1 MAIVALNNIM
11 FYPRL
16 SGDRYINPLTDF
28 GFKRLFGTETNKNL
42 LIDFLNVILP
52 SQHRVKDLTYRS
64 TENLGNTPLDRKAV
78 FDLYCQSEK
87 GEKFIVEMQKAKHNY
102 FKDRSIYYASFPIQD
117 QAPKGDWNYKLAPVY
132 TIGIL
137 DFVFDED
144 KNDDA
149 FLHIVELKDQ
159 DCKVFYEKLKF
170 IYLEL
175 PKFKKTIDQLN
186 DHFDKWLFL
195 LKHLPDLEEPP
206 LPLQENV
213 FMQLFEVA
221 RITNFSPAEREAY
234 ENSLKYYRDINGVIE
249 TAREEGIQEGKAQ
262 GIQEGKA
269 QGIQEG
275 KAQGLQEGK
284 SSLLLK
290 LLSRKLGTI
299 PDAIKVLLHQLAPEL
314 LDALSESLFDLDS
327 LEDLQNWLEN
337 ITTTDKN
344 NV

>member
-1 MAIVALNNIM
+1 MILVAPNNIM

-28 GFKRLFGTETNKNL
+28 GFKRLFGTEPNKNL

-64 TENLGNTPLDRKAV
+64 NENLGNTPLDRKAV

-117 QAPKGDWNYKLAPVY
+117 QAEKGDWNYKLDPVY

-144 KNDDA
+144 KNDENL
-149 FLHIVELKDQ
+149 LHIVELKDQ
-159 DCKVFYEKLKF
+159 NCKVFYEKLKF

-221 RITNFSPAEREAY
+221 RITNFSPSEREAY
-234 ENSLKYYRDINGVIE
+234 ENSLKYYRDMNGVIE
-249 TAREEGIQEGKAQ
+249 TAREEGKAK
-262 GIQEGKA
+262 GV
-269 QGIQEG
+269 
-275 KAQGLQEGK
+275 QEGK

-299 PDAIKVLLHQLAPEL
+299 PDEIKILLHQLAPEL
-314 LDALSESLFDLDS
+314 LDVLSEALFDLES
-327 LEDLQNWLEN
+327 LEDLHSWLEN
-337 ITTTDKN
+337 IND
-344 NV
+344 

>member
-1 MAIVALNNIM
+1 M

-28 GFKRLFGTETNKNL
+28 GFKRLFGTEPNKNL

-52 SQHRVKDLTYRS
+52 AQHRVKDLTYRS
-64 TENLGNTPLDRKAV
+64 TENLGNTPIDRKAV
-78 FDLYCQSEK
+78 FDLYCESEK

-117 QAPKGDWNYKLAPVY
+117 QAPKGDWNYKLTPIY

-144 KNDDA
+144 KNDDTL
-149 FLHIVELKDQ
+149 LHIVELKDQ
-159 DCKVFYEKLKF
+159 NCKVFYEKLKF

-221 RITNFSPAEREAY
+221 RITSFSPAEREAY
-234 ENSLKYYRDINGVIE
+234 ENSLKYYRDMNGVIE
-249 TAREEGIQEGKAQ
+249 TAREEGIQEGMRKGIQ
-262 GIQEGKA
+262 KGIQEGKV
-269 QGIQEG
+269 QGVQEG
-275 KAQGLQEGK
+275 KI
-284 SSLLLK
+284 SLLLK
-290 LLSRKLGTI
+290 LLSRKLGAI
-299 PDAIKVLLHQLAPEL
+299 PDEIKVLLHQLAPEV
-314 LDALSESLFDLDS
+314 LDVLSETLFDLES
-327 LEDLQNWLEN
+327 LEDLHNWLKN
-337 ITTTDKN
+337 INDQR
-344 NV
+344 

>member
-1 MAIVALNNIM
+1 MSVGALSNTM

-28 GFKRLFGTETNKNL
+28 GFKRLFGTEPNKNL

-159 DCKVFYEKLKF
+159 NCKVFYEKLKF

-221 RITNFSPAEREAY
+221 RITNFSPDEREAY
-234 ENSLKYYRDINGVIE
+234 ENSLKYYRDMNGVIE
-249 TAREEGIQEGKAQ
+249 TAREEGKAQ

-275 KAQGLQEGK
+275 KAQGVQEGK

-299 PDAIKVLLHQLAPEL
+299 SDEIKVLLHELAPER
-314 LDALSESLFDLDS
+314 LDVLSEALFDLES
-327 LEDLQNWLEN
+327 LGDLHNWLEN
-337 ITTTDKN
+337 IN
-344 NV
+344 N

>member
-1 MAIVALNNIM
+1 M

-28 GFKRLFGTETNKNL
+28 GFKRLFGTEPNKNL

-52 SQHRVKDLTYRS
+52 PQHRVKDLTYRS
-64 TENLGNTPLDRKAV
+64 TENLGNTPLDRRAV

-117 QAPKGDWNYKLAPVY
+117 QAEKGDWNYKLDPVY

-144 KNDDA
+144 KNDDS

-159 DCKVFYEKLKF
+159 NCKIFYEKLKF

-175 PKFKKTIDQLN
+175 PKFKKTIDQLT
-186 DHFDKWLFL
+186 DHFDKWIFL

-221 RITNFSPAEREAY
+221 QIASFSQAERESY
-234 ENSLKYYRDINGVIE
+234 ENSLKYYRDMNGVIE
-249 TAREEGIQEGKAQ
+249 TAREEGKAQ
-262 GIQEGKA
+262 GIQEGKR
-269 QGIQEG
+269 
-275 KAQGLQEGK
+275 
-284 SSLLLK
+284 SLLLK
-290 LLSRKLGTI
+290 QLSRKLGNI
-299 PDAIKVLLHQLAPEL
+299 PDDTDVLLHQLAPEL
-314 LDALSESLFDLDS
+314 LDLLSEALFDL
-327 LEDLQNWLEN
+327 ENPQDLHNWLEN
-337 ITTTDKN
+337 LNDQQ
-344 NV
+344 

>member
-1 MAIVALNNIM
+1 MTLIALSNIM

-28 GFKRLFGTETNKNL
+28 GFKRLFGTEPNKNL

-52 SQHRVKDLTYRS
+52 TQHRVKDLTYRS
-64 TENLGNTPLDRKAV
+64 NENLGNTPLDRKAV
-78 FDLYCQSEK
+78 FDLYCESEK

-117 QAPKGDWNYKLAPVY
+117 QAEKGDWNYKLDPVY

-144 KNDDA
+144 KDDDTL
-149 FLHIVELKDQ
+149 LHIVELKDQ
-159 DCKVFYEKLKF
+159 NCKVFYEKLKF

-175 PKFKKTIDQLN
+175 PKFKKNIDQLK

-206 LPLQENV
+206 LPLQETV

-234 ENSLKYYRDINGVIE
+234 ENSLKYYRDMNGVIE
-249 TAREEGIQEGKAQ
+249 TAREEGIQEGKR
-262 GIQEGKA
+262 
-269 QGIQEG
+269 
-275 KAQGLQEGK
+275 
-284 SSLLLK
+284 SLLLK
-290 LLSRKLGTI
+290 QLSRKLGTI
-299 PDAIKVLLHQLAPEL
+299 PDEIKLLLNQLVPEL
-314 LDALSESLFDLDS
+314 LDLLSESLFDLEN
-327 LEDLQNWLEN
+327 LEDLHNLLEN
-337 ITTTDKN
+337 IN
-344 NV
+344 NQR

>member
-1 MAIVALNNIM
+1 M

-28 GFKRLFGTETNKNL
+28 GFKRLFGTEPNKNL

-64 TENLGNTPLDRKAV
+64 NENLGNTPLDRKAV

-117 QAPKGDWNYKLAPVY
+117 QAEKGDWNYKLDPVY

-144 KNDDA
+144 KNDENL
-149 FLHIVELKDQ
+149 LHIVELKDQ
-159 DCKVFYEKLKF
+159 NCKVFYEKLKF

-221 RITNFSPAEREAY
+221 RITNFSPSEREAY
-234 ENSLKYYRDINGVIE
+234 ENSLKYYRDMNGVIE
-249 TAREEGIQEGKAQ
+249 TAREEGKAK
-262 GIQEGKA
+262 GV
-269 QGIQEG
+269 
-275 KAQGLQEGK
+275 QEGK

-299 PDAIKVLLHQLAPEL
+299 PDEIKILLHQLAPEL
-314 LDALSESLFDLDS
+314 LDVLSEALFDLES
-327 LEDLQNWLEN
+327 LEDLHSWLEN
-337 ITTTDKN
+337 IND
-344 NV
+344 

>member
-1 MAIVALNNIM
+1 M
-11 FYPRL
+11 FYPHL

-28 GFKRLFGTETNKNL
+28 GFKRLFGTEPNKNL

-64 TENLGNTPLDRKAV
+64 NENLGNTPLDRKAV

-117 QAPKGDWNYKLAPVY
+117 QAPKGDWNYKLTPVY

-159 DCKVFYEKLKF
+159 DCQVFYEKLKF

-175 PKFKKTIDQLN
+175 PKFKKTINELN

-195 LKHLPDLEEPP
+195 LKHLPELEEPP

-221 RITNFSPAEREAY
+221 RITNFSPIEREAY
-234 ENSLKYYRDINGVIE
+234 ENSLKYYRDMNGVIE
-249 TAREEGIQEGKAQ
+249 TAREEGVR
-262 GIQEGKA
+262 
-269 QGIQEG
+269 
-275 KAQGLQEGK
+275 
-284 SSLLLK
+284 SLLLK
-290 LLSRKLGTI
+290 LISRKLGSM
-299 PDAIKVLLHQLAPEL
+299 PDQIKVLLQGLAPEQ
-314 LDALSESLFDLDS
+314 LDSLSEALFDLES
-327 LEDLQNWLEN
+327 LEDLHNWLEN
-337 ITTTDKN
+337 I

>member
-1 MAIVALNNIM
+1 MEPIALSNTM

-28 GFKRLFGTETNKNL
+28 GFKRLFGTEPNKNL

-195 LKHLPDLEEPP
+195 LKHLPELEEPP
-206 LPLQENV
+206 LLLQENV

-221 RITNFSPAEREAY
+221 RITNFSPVEREAY
-234 ENSLKYYRDINGVIE
+234 ENSLKYYRDMNGVIE
-249 TAREEGIQEGKAQ
+249 TAREEGMR
-262 GIQEGKA
+262 
-269 QGIQEG
+269 
-275 KAQGLQEGK
+275 
-284 SSLLLK
+284 SLLLK
-290 LLSRKLGTI
+290 QLSRKLGTI
-299 PDAIKVLLHQLAPEL
+299 PDEIKVLLDRLEPEL
-314 LDALSESLFDLDS
+314 LDVLSEAVFDFES
-327 LEDLQNWLEN
+327 LEDLHNWLKN
-337 ITTTDKN
+337 IN
-344 NV
+344 G

>member
-1 MAIVALNNIM
+1 M

-28 GFKRLFGTETNKNL
+28 GFKRLFGTEPNKNL

-52 SQHRVKDLTYRS
+52 TQHRVKDLTYRS

-117 QAPKGDWNYKLAPVY
+117 QAEKGDWNYKLDPVY

-144 KNDDA
+144 KNDENL
-149 FLHIVELKDQ
+149 LHIVELKDQ
-159 DCKVFYEKLKF
+159 NCQVFYEKLKF

-186 DHFDKWLFL
+186 DHFDKWMFL

-206 LPLQENV
+206 LPLQENI

-221 RITNFSPAEREAY
+221 RITNFSPLEREAY
-234 ENSLKYYRDINGVIE
+234 ESSLKYYRDMNGVIE
-249 TAREEGIQEGKAQ
+249 TAREEGKAQ
-262 GIQEGKA
+262 GIQEGM
-269 QGIQEG
+269 QEG
-275 KAQGLQEGK
+275 KR
-284 SSLLLK
+284 SLLLK
-290 LLSRKLGTI
+290 QLSRKLGTI
-299 PDAIKVLLHQLAPEL
+299 PDESKVLLPPLGQEQ
-314 LDALSESLFDLDS
+314 LDALSEVLFDLES
-327 LEDLQNWLEN
+327 LEDLNNWLEN
-337 ITTTDKN
+337 INKQQ
-344 NV
+344 

>member
-1 MAIVALNNIM
+1 MKLVAPNNIM

-28 GFKRLFGTETNKNL
+28 GFKRLFGTEPNKNL

-195 LKHLPDLEEPP
+195 LKHLPELEEPP
-206 LPLQENV
+206 LLLQENV

-221 RITNFSPAEREAY
+221 RITNFTPVEREAY
-234 ENSLKYYRDINGVIE
+234 ENSLKYYRDMNGVIE

-262 GIQEGKA
+262 GV
-269 QGIQEG
+269 
-275 KAQGLQEGK
+275 QEGK

-290 LLSRKLGTI
+290 LLSRKLGNI
-299 PDAIKVLLHQLAPEL
+299 PDEIKVLLHQLAPEQ
-314 LDALSESLFDLDS
+314 LDTLSEALFDLES
-327 LEDLQNWLEN
+327 LEDLHNWLEN
-337 ITTTDKN
+337 ISG
-344 NV
+344 

>member
-1 MAIVALNNIM
+1 MKLVAPNNIM

-28 GFKRLFGTETNKNL
+28 GFKRLFGTEPNKNL

-195 LKHLPDLEEPP
+195 LKHLPELEEPP
-206 LPLQENV
+206 LLLQENV

-221 RITNFSPAEREAY
+221 RITNFTPVEREAY
-234 ENSLKYYRDINGVIE
+234 ENSLKYYRDMNGVIE

-262 GIQEGKA
+262 GV
-269 QGIQEG
+269 
-275 KAQGLQEGK
+275 QEGK

-290 LLSRKLGTI
+290 LLSRKLGNI
-299 PDAIKVLLHQLAPEL
+299 PDEIKVLLHQLAPEQ
-314 LDALSESLFDLDS
+314 LDTLSEALFDLES
-327 LEDLQNWLEN
+327 LEYLHNWLKN
-337 ITTTDKN
+337 IND
-344 NV
+344 

>member
-1 MAIVALNNIM
+1 M

-28 GFKRLFGTETNKNL
+28 GFKRLFGTEPNKNL

-52 SQHRVKDLTYRS
+52 PQHRVKDLTYRS

-159 DCKVFYEKLKF
+159 NCQVFYEKLKF

-221 RITNFSPAEREAY
+221 RITNFSQLEREAY
-234 ENSLKYYRDINGVIE
+234 ENSLKYYRDMNGVIE
-249 TAREEGIQEGKAQ
+249 TAREEGKAQ

-275 KAQGLQEGK
+275 MQEGK
-284 SSLLLK
+284 RSLLLK
-290 LLSRKLGTI
+290 QLSRKLGAI
-299 PDAIKVLLHQLAPEL
+299 PDEIKVLLHQLAPEL
-314 LDALSESLFDLDS
+314 LDVLSEALFDLES
-327 LEDLQNWLEN
+327 LEDLHNWLRN
-337 ITTTDKN
+337 INDQQ
-344 NV
+344 

>member
-1 MAIVALNNIM
+1 MALVALSRNM

-28 GFKRLFGTETNKNL
+28 GFKRLFGTEPNKNL

-52 SQHRVKDLTYRS
+52 TQHRVKDLTYRS

-117 QAPKGDWNYKLAPVY
+117 QAEKGDWNYKLDPVY

-144 KNDDA
+144 KNDDTL
-149 FLHIVELKDQ
+149 LHIVELKDQ
-159 DCKVFYEKLKF
+159 NCKVFYEKLKF

-221 RITNFSPAEREAY
+221 RITNFSPDEREAY
-234 ENSLKYYRDINGVIE
+234 ENSLKYYRDMNGVIE
-249 TAREEGIQEGKAQ
+249 TAREEGKVQ

-275 KAQGLQEGK
+275 KAQGVQEGK

-299 PDAIKVLLHQLAPEL
+299 SDEIKVLLHELAPER
-314 LDALSESLFDLDS
+314 LDALSEALFDLES
-327 LEDLQNWLEN
+327 LADLHNWLEN
-337 ITTTDKN
+337 IN
-344 NV
+344 N

>member
-1 MAIVALNNIM
+1 M

-28 GFKRLFGTETNKNL
+28 GFKRLFGTEPNKNL

-52 SQHRVKDLTYRS
+52 TQHRVKDLTYRS
-64 TENLGNTPLDRKAV
+64 TENLGSTPLDRKAV

-195 LKHLPDLEEPP
+195 LKHLPELEEPP
-206 LPLQENV
+206 LLLQENV

-221 RITNFSPAEREAY
+221 RITNFSPVEREAY
-234 ENSLKYYRDINGVIE
+234 ENSLKYYRDMNGVIE
-249 TAREEGIQEGKAQ
+249 TAREEGMR
-262 GIQEGKA
+262 
-269 QGIQEG
+269 
-275 KAQGLQEGK
+275 
-284 SSLLLK
+284 SLLLK
-290 LLSRKLGTI
+290 QLSRKLGTI
-299 PDAIKVLLHQLAPEL
+299 PDEIKVLLDRLEPEL
-314 LDALSESLFDLDS
+314 LDVLSEAVFDFES
-327 LEDLQNWLEN
+327 LEGLHNWLKN
-337 ITTTDKN
+337 IND
-344 NV
+344 

>member
-1 MAIVALNNIM
+1 M

-28 GFKRLFGTETNKNL
+28 GFKRLFGTEPNKNL

-52 SQHRVKDLTYRS
+52 AQHRVKDLTYRS
-64 TENLGNTPLDRKAV
+64 TENLGNTPIDRKAV
-78 FDLYCQSEK
+78 FDLYCESEK

-117 QAPKGDWNYKLAPVY
+117 QAPKGDWNYKLTPVY

-144 KNDDA
+144 KNDDTL
-149 FLHIVELKDQ
+149 LHIVELKDQ
-159 DCKVFYEKLKF
+159 NCKVFYEKLKF

-221 RITNFSPAEREAY
+221 RITSFSPAEREAY
-234 ENSLKYYRDINGVIE
+234 ENSLKYYRDMNGVIE
-249 TAREEGIQEGKAQ
+249 TAREEGIQEGMRKGIQ
-262 GIQEGKA
+262 KGIQEGKV
-269 QGIQEG
+269 QGVQEG
-275 KAQGLQEGK
+275 KI
-284 SSLLLK
+284 SLLLK
-290 LLSRKLGTI
+290 LLSRKLGAI
-299 PDAIKVLLHQLAPEL
+299 PDEIKVLLHQLAPEV
-314 LDALSESLFDLDS
+314 LDVLSETLFDLES
-327 LEDLQNWLEN
+327 LEDLHNWLKN
-337 ITTTDKN
+337 INDQR
-344 NV
+344 

>member
-1 MAIVALNNIM
+1 M
-11 FYPRL
+11 FYPHL

-28 GFKRLFGTETNKNL
+28 GFKRLFGTEPNKNL

-64 TENLGNTPLDRKAV
+64 NENLGNTPLDRKAV

-117 QAPKGDWNYKLAPVY
+117 QAEKGDWNYKLDPVY

-144 KNDDA
+144 KNDENL
-149 FLHIVELKDQ
+149 LHIVELKDQ
-159 DCKVFYEKLKF
+159 NCKVFYEKLKF

-175 PKFKKTIDQLN
+175 PKFKKTVDQLD

-221 RITNFSPAEREAY
+221 RITNFSPSEREAY
-234 ENSLKYYRDINGVIE
+234 ENSLKYYRDMNGVIE
-249 TAREEGIQEGKAQ
+249 TAREEGKAQ

-275 KAQGLQEGK
+275 KAQGIQDGK
-284 SSLLLK
+284 RSLLLK
-290 LLSRKLGTI
+290 QLSRKLGTI
-299 PDAIKVLLHQLAPEL
+299 PDAIKVLLHELAPEL
-314 LDALSESLFDLDS
+314 LDVLSEALFDLES
-327 LEDLQNWLEN
+327 LEDLHNWLEN
-337 ITTTDKN
+337 IN
-344 NV
+344 G

>member
-1 MAIVALNNIM
+1 M

-28 GFKRLFGTETNKNL
+28 GFKRLFGTEPNKNL

-52 SQHRVKDLTYRS
+52 PQHRVKDLTYRS
-64 TENLGNTPLDRKAV
+64 NENLGNTPLDRKAV

-117 QAPKGDWNYKLAPVY
+117 QAEKGDWNYKLDPVY

-144 KNDDA
+144 KNDENL
-149 FLHIVELKDQ
+149 LHIVELKDQ
-159 DCKVFYEKLKF
+159 NCKVFYEKLKF

-221 RITNFSPAEREAY
+221 RITNFSPSEREAY
-234 ENSLKYYRDINGVIE
+234 ENSLKYYRDMNGVIE
-249 TAREEGIQEGKAQ
+249 TAREEGKAK
-262 GIQEGKA
+262 GV
-269 QGIQEG
+269 
-275 KAQGLQEGK
+275 QEGK

-299 PDAIKVLLHQLAPEL
+299 PDEIKILLHQLAPEL
-314 LDALSESLFDLDS
+314 LDVLSEALFDLES
-327 LEDLQNWLEN
+327 LEDLHSWLEN
-337 ITTTDKN
+337 IND
-344 NV
+344 

>member
-1 MAIVALNNIM
+1 MILGAPNNIM

-28 GFKRLFGTETNKNL
+28 GFKRLFGTEPNKKL

-52 SQHRVKDLTYRS
+52 PQHRVKDLTYRS
-64 TENLGNTPLDRKAV
+64 NENLGNTPLDRKAV

-117 QAPKGDWNYKLAPVY
+117 QAEKGDWNYKLDPVY

-144 KNDDA
+144 KNDENL
-149 FLHIVELKDQ
+149 LHIVELKDQ
-159 DCKVFYEKLKF
+159 NCKVFYEKLKF

-234 ENSLKYYRDINGVIE
+234 ENSLKYYRDMNGVIE
-249 TAREEGIQEGKAQ
+249 TAREEGV
-262 GIQEGKA
+262 
-269 QGIQEG
+269 
-275 KAQGLQEGK
+275 QEGK

-290 LLSRKLGTI
+290 QLSRKLETI
-299 PDAIKVLLHQLAPEL
+299 PDEIKVPLRKLAPER
-314 LDALSESLFDLDS
+314 LDLLSEALFDLES
-327 LEDLQNWLEN
+327 LEDLHNWLEN
-337 ITTTDKN
+337 IND
-344 NV
+344 

>member
-1 MAIVALNNIM
+1 M

-28 GFKRLFGTETNKNL
+28 GFKRLFGTEPNKNL

-52 SQHRVKDLTYRS
+52 PQHRVKDLTYRS
-64 TENLGNTPLDRKAV
+64 TENLGNSPLDRKAI

-87 GEKFIVEMQKAKHNY
+87 GERFIVEMQKAKHNY

-117 QAPKGDWNYKLAPVY
+117 QAEKGNWNYKLEPVY

-137 DFVFDED
+137 DFVFNED

-175 PKFKKTIDQLN
+175 PKFKKNIDQLN

-206 LPLQENV
+206 LVLQENV

-221 RITNFSPAEREAY
+221 RITSFSQEEREAY
-234 ENSLKYYRDINGVIE
+234 ENSLKYYRDMKGVIE
-249 TAREEGIQEGKAQ
+249 TAREEGREEGMR
-262 GIQEGKA
+262 
-269 QGIQEG
+269 
-275 KAQGLQEGK
+275 
-284 SSLLLK
+284 SLLLK
-290 LLSRKLGTI
+290 QLSRKLGTI
-299 PDAIKVLLHQLAPEL
+299 PDEIKVLLDQLVPEL
-314 LDALSESLFDLDS
+314 LDTLSEDLFDLEG
-327 LEDLQNWLEN
+327 LEDLHNWLKN
-337 ITTTDKN
+337 IHGR
-344 NV
+344 